1 MVTQMSLCVR
11 DVMARRVLLVEAT
24 SSAKNSAR
32 MMNKFSV
39 SSLIVSSEGDIVGI
53 VTERDILTRV
63 VASGQNPEEVTVREI
78 MSEPIIVVNP
88 DTPLEQAVQIMLM
101 ERIKKLPVMD
111 KDGEKVKLV
120 GILSMTD
127 VARIQ
132 PQLIEKIKNLTQKDD
147 PETMAELGFYVR

>member
-1 MVTQMSLCVR
+1 MVAQMSLCVR
-11 DVMARRVLLVEAT
+11 DVMARRVLLVEAS
-24 SSAKNSAR
+24 SSAKNAAR

-63 VASGQNPEEVTVREI
+63 VASGQNPEVVTVREI

-101 ERIKKLPVMD
+101 ERIKKLPVME
-111 KDGEKVKLV
+111 KDGENVKLV

-132 PQLIEKIKNLTQKDD
+132 PHLIENIKNLTQKDD
-147 PETMAELGFYVR
+147 PEIELGFYVR

>member
-1 MVTQMSLCVR
+1 MSLCVR

-147 PETMAELGFYVR
+147 PEMMAELGFYVR